1 MYGRHES
8 WKKPPNRPIFNCTRF
23 AAMVQGKLGTSAM
36 FAHRSIMFA
45 AAAMTLGGLLSTPAL
60 AQIVTPLVIPAPAQP
75 AAPKPGTAGAT
86 AAASYTQEQ
95 FNRGAATYAQDCV
108 TCHGPNL
115 NDGEFGGAPL
125 TGNAFK
131 AKYFG
136 TTVDGLFGFMSSAMP
151 PGRAGQLTPQE
162 YADLTAYIIGRNGLQ
177 PGSTELP
184 SDLDALAKLSLP

>member
-1 MYGRHES
+1 
-8 WKKPPNRPIFNCTRF
+8 
-23 AAMVQGKLGTSAM
+23 
-36 FAHRSIMFA
+36 MFA
-45 AAAMTLGGLLSTPAL
+45 AAAMTSAGLLSTDAL
-60 AQIVTPLVIPAPAQP
+60 AQIVTPLEIPAPAQQ
-75 AAPKPGTAGAT
+75 AAPKAGTAGAT
-86 AAASYTQEQ
+86 APASFTQAQ
-95 FNRGAATYAQDCV
+95 FNRGAASYARNCV

-136 TTVDGLFGFMSSAMP
+136 TTVDALYGFMSSAMP

-162 YADLTAYIIGRNGLQ
+162 YADLTAYIIGRNGVQ

-184 SDLDALAKLSLP
+184 SNIDALAKLSLPKQ